1 LTSDKVTPVQYREK
15 ITWSSTRNAEGKDTN
30 KKTKIAYNLEI
41 PVSNN
46 ISRKKK
52 LKKSQK

>member
-52 LKKSQK
+52 